1 MRRSIAW
8 LSLLVALMLLMGVA
22 LAESAEQNAG
32 QDAEL
37 SEVSA
42 YARGTLALLDA
53 QAQPESYLRAAF
65 RFDVEA
71 ARTALAD
78 SEYLYKFEET
88 YGGYARVYVLEYACV
103 LEGGLP
109 YSQWV
114 AVGVDADGAMA
125 QTMTPDD
132 VTEKIYAPG
141 WYADV
146 DMELIYDVTLAEAG
160 AV

>member
-8 LSLLVALMLLMGVA
+8 LSLLVALMLLTGVA
-22 LAESAEQNAG
+22 LAESAEQNVG

-114 AVGVDADGAMA
+114 AVGVDADGNMA

-160 AV
+160 VV